1 MSVEQ
6 LPLFVYGTLLP
17 DQPNAYLWGD
27 GITKVETAVFRYG
40 RLYDFIHYPMLLE
53 TKSGEV
59 KGALVTVKPSV
70 YERTLALLDDLEGYN
85 PAAPPRRAPTG
96 AKNAAST
103 QKMPETFKRGFMWA
117 ILFLSMANHKLPVGT
132 GLVMLPSG
140 SWTRLTGGITLIPYA
155 IYTTRNKRCM

>member
-53 TKSGEV
+53 TKGGEV

-85 PAAPPRRAPTG
+85 PAAPPQACAYWRKKRSINT
-96 AKNAAST
+96 KNARNIQAWIYVGNPLFVNGQPQIAGGDWVSYAS
-103 QKMPETFKRGFMWA
+103 QRQ
-117 ILFLSMANHKLPVGT
+117 LD
-132 GLVMLPSG
+132 
-140 SWTRLTGGITLIPYA
+140 
-155 IYTTRNKRCM
+155 TTDWWNNIDSVRDLHNTE